1 MLGGFINLV
10 LTTDTYKDLL
20 TGFGR
25 LELSLL
31 HQKMALKQGHRLGS
45 VRDQLAADPYDH
57 RILAMCS
64 LTTFPVLTFDFY
76 CGYGPQF

>member
-20 TGFGR
+20 TEFGR

-31 HQKMALKQGHRLGS
+31 HQKMALKQGHRPVPTTPFREAEGFE
-45 VRDQLAADPYDH
+45 
-57 RILAMCS
+57 IAMRAPAYYVMS
-64 LTTFPVLTFDFY
+64 TY
-76 CGYGPQF
+76 CPPRVATRT